1 MDRDSVAKTFWDR
14 MSKRQ
19 YELNLTSKQVQAETL
34 KLSGKPYRLYESK
47 SRNSLPDTFTVCIFA
62 SILKTTT
69 DYLLGFVEES
79 GEITTKEK
87 QIVDNY
93 RSNKKFKA
101 VVDNLLTL
109 VP

>member
-1 MDRDSVAKTFWDR
+1 MERDSVAKTFWDR

-19 YELNLTSKQVQAETL
+19 YELNMTSKRVREETE
-34 KLSGKPYRLYESK
+34 KISGKPYRLYESK
-47 SRNSLPDTFTVCIFA
+47 SRNVLPDTYTVCVLA
-62 SILKTTT
+62 TVLKTTT

-79 GEITTKEK
+79 EEITTKER

-93 RSNKKFKA
+93 RANKNFKSI
-101 VVDNLLTL
+101 VDNLLPL